1 MLFRSPKTTTQPM
14 LVLRY
19 LVIICLFYLSACKK
33 DDTVQPTSA
42 GRTEVLVA
50 NKWRMERITTPNGTV
65 IPVNQLGVS
74 ALALNYVDIQFTDAN
89 IARAIDRSTKQIINA
104 GSWKLTTDS
113 QGLDVD
119 VTGFKGIFPII
130 DLTRT
135 RLILRQNTT
144 INSAKT
150 DVNLEF
156 VPSV

>member
-1 MLFRSPKTTTQPM
+1 MSK
-14 LVLRY
+14 LRY
-19 LVIICLFYLSACKK
+19 LVLFSLFCLSACRK
-33 DDTVQPTSA
+33 DEPIQPTPA
-42 GRTEVLVA
+42 ARTEVLVA
-50 NKWRMERITTPNGTV
+50 NKWRMERITSPNGTV

-74 ALALNYVDIQFTDAN
+74 ALALNFIDIQFTDAN

-130 DLTRT
+130 ELTRT

-144 INSAKT
+144 VNGVKT

-156 VPSV
+156 IPSV

>member
-1 MLFRSPKTTTQPM
+1 MRSLLC
-14 LVLRY
+14 LVCFGFIY
-19 LVIICLFYLSACKK
+19 LAGCKK
-33 DDTVQPTSA
+33 NEAVPVTSA
-42 GRTEVLVA
+42 DRSEVLIA
-50 NKWRMERITTPNGTV
+50 NKWRMERITTVDGTA

-89 IARAIDRSTKQIINA
+89 IARAIDRSTKQVINA
-104 GSWKLTTDS
+104 GSWKLTSDS

-130 DLTRT
+130 DLSRT

-144 INSAKT
+144 VNGTKT

-156 VPSV
+156 VPAV

>member
-1 MLFRSPKTTTQPM
+1 MRS
-14 LVLRY
+14 LRY
-19 LVIICLFYLSACKK
+19 LVIICLFCLSACKK
-33 DDTVQPTSA
+33 DDTGQPTSA
-42 GRTEVLVA
+42 SRTEVLVA
-50 NKWRMERITTPNGTV
+50 NKWRMERITRADDGTV

-74 ALALNYVDIQFTDAN
+74 ALALNFIDIQFTDAN
-89 IARAIDRSTKQIINA
+89 IARAIDRSTRQIINA
-104 GSWKLTTDS
+104 GSWKLTIDN

-135 RLILRQNTT
+135 RLILRQNTKV
-144 INSAKT
+144 NSVNT

>member
-1 MLFRSPKTTTQPM
+1 MRLPY
-14 LVLRY
+14 Y
-19 LVIICLFYLSACKK
+19 LVIIGLFCLSACKK
-33 DDTVQPTSA
+33 DDTIQTTPA

-50 NKWRMERITTPNGTV
+50 NKWRMERITRADDGTV
-65 IPVNQLGVS
+65 VPVNQLGVS
-74 ALALNYVDIQFTDAN
+74 ALALSYVDIQFTDAN

-135 RLILRQNTT
+135 RLILRQNTKV
-144 INSAKT
+144 NNVNT

>member
-1 MLFRSPKTTTQPM
+1 MHS
-14 LVLRY
+14 LRY
-19 LVIICLFYLSACKK
+19 LVIICLIGLSACKK
-33 DDTVQPTSA
+33 DDTAQPTSVS
-42 GRTEVLVA
+42 RTEVLVA
-50 NKWRMERITTPNGTV
+50 NKWRMERITRADDGMV
-65 IPVNQLGVS
+65 VPVNQLGGS
-74 ALALNYVDIQFTDAN
+74 AQALNFIDIQFTNAN
-89 IARAIDRSTKQIINA
+89 IARAIDRSTRQIVNA

-144 INSAKT
+144 VNSTKT